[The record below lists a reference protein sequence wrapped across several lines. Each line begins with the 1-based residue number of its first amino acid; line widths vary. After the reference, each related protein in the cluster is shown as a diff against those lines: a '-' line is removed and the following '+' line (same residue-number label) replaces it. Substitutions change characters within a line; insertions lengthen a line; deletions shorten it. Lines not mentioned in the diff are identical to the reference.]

1 MKAEERLDFL
11 EIESPWFCQPGVV
24 RVPVR
29 PGENPEAALESRA
42 DRAGMSRPYI
52 FETPYERRLHFTQDA
67 TQSAMS
73 LLEPDSLIAPYTRKM
88 MAFLLLNPN
97 PRHVVM
103 VGLGGGSLAKFC
115 YRHLPKTRITV
126 VEIDADVIAMRDEF
140 LIPRDDERFRVVH
153 DDGARFLEAGDEPFD
168 VLLVDAF
175 DADGVALS
183 LVDERFHRA
192 AARRLDEGG
201 VIVTNLWG
209 KTDRYSAMLKEAA
222 RIYGSNA
229 TLVPVSGELNLLL
242 FASRRPPPKCI
253 TDDLETIATWLQRHL
268 DLDFPRYLRALC
280 QGHTLIEPV
289 GAG

>member
-1 MKAEERLDFL
+1 MKAEAHPDFL
-11 EIESPWFCQPGVV
+11 ELESPWFCQPGVV

-29 PGENPEAALESRA
+29 PGENPDAALEVLP
-42 DRAGMSRPYI
+42 DREGMSRPYI

-126 VEIDADVIAMRDEF
+126 VEIDEHVIAMRDEF

-153 DDGARFLEAGDEPFD
+153 DDGARYLESGDEPFD

-192 AARRLDEGG
+192 AARRLAEGG

-209 KTDRYSAMLKEAA
+209 KTERYGALLKQAA
-222 RIYGSNA
+222 RTYGSNA

-242 FASRRPPPKCI
+242 FASRRPPPTRI
-253 TDDLETIATWLQRHL
+253 TDDLETIAKWLQRRL
-268 DLDFPRYLRALC
+268 DLDFPRYLRVIC
-280 QGHTLIEPV
+280 QGHTLVES
-289 GAG
+289 

>member
-1 MKAEERLDFL
+1 MKADERPDYL
-11 EIESPWFCQPGVV
+11 EVESPWFCQPGVV

-29 PGENPEAALESRA
+29 PGENPEAALEVLA
-42 DRAGMSRPYI
+42 DREGMSRPYI

-126 VEIDADVIAMRDEF
+126 VEIDEHVIAMRDEF

-153 DDGARFLEAGDEPFD
+153 DDGARYLEAGDEAFD

-192 AARRLDEGG
+192 AARRLAEGG

-209 KTDRYSAMLKEAA
+209 KTERYSALLKQAA

-242 FASRRPPPKCI
+242 FASRRPPPTRI
-253 TDDLETIATWLQRHL
+253 TDDLETIANWLQRRL
-268 DLDFPRYLRALC
+268 ELDFPRYLRVIC
-280 QGHTLIEPV
+280 QGHALVES
-289 GAG
+289 